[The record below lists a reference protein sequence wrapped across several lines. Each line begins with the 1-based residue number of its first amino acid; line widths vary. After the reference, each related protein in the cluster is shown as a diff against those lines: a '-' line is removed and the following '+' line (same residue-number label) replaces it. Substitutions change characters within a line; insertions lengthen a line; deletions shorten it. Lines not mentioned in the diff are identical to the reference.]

1 MADRVS
7 ATITIGGNLPADQL
21 LELAAIIN
29 GEGLSTDWDGEDFT
43 VSQLVPGRALTL
55 MAHEV
60 AWGRFEDL
68 ESFCVTEHLPFVRWS
83 GAYSGQW
90 GAERVVFTGSGEPA
104 SFAADE
110 EDHILVDRGTIDLL
124 ATIEAVR
131 AHFDAADFVVPPLHV
146 DGRPGNVRIEEREPP
161 VS

>member
-21 LELAAIIN
+21 LELTAIIN

-43 VSQLVPGRALTL
+43 VSQLVPGCTLTL

-60 AWGRFEDL
+60 AWGRFENL
-68 ESFCVTEHLPFVRWS
+68 ESFCATAHLPFVRWS
-83 GAYSGQW
+83 GAYSEQW

-110 EDHILVDRGTIDLL
+110 EDHILVDRATIDRL
-124 ATIEAVR
+124 ATIEAVW
-131 AHFDAADFVVPPLHV
+131 AYFDAADFTVPPLHV
-146 DGRPGNVRIEEREPP
+146 DGNPGNDGIEEREP
-161 VS
+161 SAS